1 MTDQQHSSYKSGFI
15 AIAGKPNVGK
25 STLTNVLLGQ
35 PIAGV
40 SAKPQT
46 TRKRQL
52 AIRTTDEYQM
62 IFVDTP
68 GLHDPKDKLSQFIN
82 SEAIFAL
89 RDADLILF
97 LVDGS
102 QKPNEED
109 RKLAE
114 LVHEAKKE
122 DSVLLVINKI
132 DLVDGRTL
140 SAHRE
145 LYQAL
150 FPKAPLAQISAQ
162 TGKGILELINT
173 LSELLPEGPQYF
185 PEEQITQTYERDIAA
200 ELIRA
205 ACMDLLEEEL
215 PYSIAVRTDEYSE
228 RENGVVYIKATIFVE
243 RDAQKA
249 IVIGRNGEMIKRI
262 GTLARA
268 EIEAMNGKK
277 VFLDLYVKTR
287 KNWKNDPAFLREVGF
302 AAKSI

>member
-1 MTDQQHSSYKSGFI
+1 MDQQHLPFKSGFI

-52 AIRTTDEYQM
+52 AIRTTAEYQM

-68 GLHDPKDKLSQFIN
+68 GLHEPKDKLSQFIN
-82 SEAIFAL
+82 SEAVSAL
-89 RDADLILF
+89 SDADLILF

-102 QKPNEED
+102 QKPDEED
-109 RKLAE
+109 RKLAD
-114 LVHEAKKE
+114 LVHEAQKE

-132 DLVDGRTL
+132 DLVDGKTL
-140 SAHRE
+140 SAHRK

-150 FPKAPLAQISAQ
+150 FPEAPVLQISAQ
-162 TGKGILELINT
+162 TGKGISELID
-173 LSELLPEGPQYF
+173 SIVERLPEGPMYF

-205 ACMDLLEEEL
+205 ACMDLLEDEL
-215 PYSIAVRTDEYSE
+215 PYSIAVHTDEYSE

-262 GTLARA
+262 GTLART

-277 VFLDLYVKTR
+277 VFLELYVKTR

-302 AAKSI
+302 TGKGN

>member
-1 MTDQQHSSYKSGFI
+1 MDQQHLPFKSGFI

-68 GLHDPKDKLSQFIN
+68 GLHAPKDKLSQIIN
-82 SEAIFAL
+82 SEAVSAL
-89 RDADLILF
+89 SDADLILF

-102 QKPNEED
+102 QKPDEED
-109 RKLAE
+109 RKLAD
-114 LVHEAKKE
+114 LVHEAQKE

-132 DLVDGRTL
+132 DIVDGKTL
-140 SAHRE
+140 SAHRK

-150 FPKAPLAQISAQ
+150 FPEAPVVQISAQ
-162 TGKGILELINT
+162 TGKGIGELIDS
-173 LSELLPEGPQYF
+173 LIERLPEGPMYF

-205 ACMDLLEEEL
+205 ACMDLLEDEL

-228 RENGVVYIKATIFVE
+228 RENGAVYIKATIFVE

-262 GTLARA
+262 GTLART

-302 AAKSI
+302 TGKGS

>member
-1 MTDQQHSSYKSGFI
+1 MSDQTSPFKSGFI

-52 AIRTTDEYQM
+52 AIRTTAEYQM

-68 GLHDPKDKLSQFIN
+68 GLHEPKDKLSQFIN
-82 SEAIFAL
+82 SEAVSAL
-89 RDADLILF
+89 SDADLILF

-102 QKPNEED
+102 QKPDEED
-109 RKLAE
+109 RKLAD
-114 LVHEAKKE
+114 LVHEAQKE

-132 DLVDGRTL
+132 DLVDGKTL
-140 SAHRE
+140 SAHRK

-150 FPKAPLAQISAQ
+150 FPEAPVIQISAQ
-162 TGKGILELINT
+162 TGKGISELIDT
-173 LSELLPEGPQYF
+173 IVERLPEGPMYF
-185 PEEQITQTYERDIAA
+185 PEEQITQSYERDIAA

-205 ACMDLLEEEL
+205 ACMDLLEDEL
-215 PYSIAVRTDEYSE
+215 PYSIAVHTDEYSE

-262 GTLARA
+262 GTLART

-302 AAKSI
+302 TGKGS

>member
-89 RDADLILF
+89 SDADLILF

-102 QKPNEED
+102 QKPDEED
-109 RKLAE
+109 RKLAD
-114 LVHEAKKE
+114 LVHEAQKE

-132 DLVDGRTL
+132 DMVDGKTL
-140 SAHRE
+140 SAHRK

-150 FPKAPLAQISAQ
+150 FPEAPVVQISAK
-162 TGKGILELINT
+162 TGKGIGELIDS
-173 LSELLPEGPQYF
+173 LIDRLPEGPMYF

-268 EIEAMNGKK
+268 EIEAMNGEK

>member
-1 MTDQQHSSYKSGFI
+1 MDQQHLRFKSGFI

-52 AIRTTDEYQM
+52 AIRTTAEYQM

-68 GLHDPKDKLSQFIN
+68 GLHEPKDKLSQFIN
-82 SEAIFAL
+82 SEAVSAL
-89 RDADLILF
+89 SDADLILF

-102 QKPNEED
+102 QKPDEED
-109 RKLAE
+109 RKLAD
-114 LVHEAKKE
+114 LVHEAQKE

-132 DLVDGRTL
+132 DLVDGKTL
-140 SAHRE
+140 SAHRK

-150 FPKAPLAQISAQ
+150 FPEAPVVQISAQ
-162 TGKGILELINT
+162 TGKGISELIDNIV
-173 LSELLPEGPQYF
+173 ERLPEGPMYF

-205 ACMDLLEEEL
+205 ACMDLLEDEL

-228 RENGVVYIKATIFVE
+228 RENGAVYIKATIFVE

-262 GTLARA
+262 GTLART

-277 VFLDLYVKTR
+277 VFLELYVKTR

-302 AAKSI
+302 TGKRS

>member
-1 MTDQQHSSYKSGFI
+1 MDQQHLRFKSGFI
-15 AIAGKPNVGK
+15 AITGKPNVGK

-52 AIRTTDEYQM
+52 AIRTTAEYQM

-68 GLHDPKDKLSQFIN
+68 GLHEPKDKLSQFIN
-82 SEAIFAL
+82 SEAVSAL
-89 RDADLILF
+89 SDADLILF

-102 QKPNEED
+102 QKPDEED
-109 RKLAE
+109 RKLAD
-114 LVHEAKKE
+114 LVHEAQKE

-132 DLVDGRTL
+132 DLVDGKTL
-140 SAHRE
+140 SAHRK

-150 FPKAPLAQISAQ
+150 FPEAPVLQISAQ
-162 TGKGILELINT
+162 TGKGIGELIDS
-173 LSELLPEGPQYF
+173 LVERLPEGPMYF

-205 ACMDLLEEEL
+205 ACMDLLEDEL
-215 PYSIAVRTDEYSE
+215 PYSIAVHTDEYSE

-262 GTLARA
+262 GTLART

-277 VFLDLYVKTR
+277 VFLELYVKTR

-302 AAKSI
+302 TSKRS

>member
-1 MTDQQHSSYKSGFI
+1 MDQQHLPFKSGFI

-52 AIRTTDEYQM
+52 AIRTTAEYQM

-68 GLHDPKDKLSQFIN
+68 GLHEPKDKLSQFIN
-82 SEAIFAL
+82 SEAVSAL
-89 RDADLILF
+89 SDADLILF

-102 QKPNEED
+102 QKPDEED
-109 RKLAE
+109 RKLAD
-114 LVHEAKKE
+114 LVHEAQKE

-132 DLVDGRTL
+132 DLVDGKTL
-140 SAHRE
+140 SAHRK

-150 FPKAPLAQISAQ
+150 FPEAPVIQISAQ
-162 TGKGILELINT
+162 TGKGISELIDT
-173 LSELLPEGPQYF
+173 IVERLPEGPMYF

-205 ACMDLLEEEL
+205 ACMDLLEDEL
-215 PYSIAVRTDEYSE
+215 PYSIAVHTDEYSE

-262 GTLARA
+262 GTLART

-277 VFLDLYVKTR
+277 VFLELYVKTR

-302 AAKSI
+302 TGKGS

>member
-1 MTDQQHSSYKSGFI
+1 MDQQHLPFRSGFI

-52 AIRTTDEYQM
+52 AIRTTAEYQM

-68 GLHDPKDKLSQFIN
+68 GLHEPKDKLSQFIN
-82 SEAIFAL
+82 SEAVSAL
-89 RDADLILF
+89 SDADLILF

-102 QKPNEED
+102 QKPDEED
-109 RKLAE
+109 RKLADI
-114 LVHEAKKE
+114 VHEAQKE

-132 DLVDGRTL
+132 DLVDGKTL
-140 SAHRE
+140 SAHRK

-150 FPKAPLAQISAQ
+150 FPEAPVLQISAQ
-162 TGKGILELINT
+162 TGKGIGELID
-173 LSELLPEGPQYF
+173 SIVERLPEGPMYF

-205 ACMDLLEEEL
+205 ACMDLLEDEL
-215 PYSIAVRTDEYSE
+215 PYSIAVHTDEYSE

-262 GTLARA
+262 GTLART

-277 VFLDLYVKTR
+277 VFLELYVKTH
-287 KNWKNDPAFLREVGF
+287 KNWKNDPTFLREVGF
-302 AAKSI
+302 TSKRS

>member
-1 MTDQQHSSYKSGFI
+1 MDQQHLPFKSGFI

-52 AIRTTDEYQM
+52 AIRTTAEYQM

-68 GLHDPKDKLSQFIN
+68 GLHEPKDKLSQFIN
-82 SEAIFAL
+82 SEAVSAL
-89 RDADLILF
+89 SDADLILF

-102 QKPNEED
+102 QKPDEED
-109 RKLAE
+109 RKLAD
-114 LVHEAKKE
+114 LVHEAQKE

-132 DLVDGRTL
+132 DLVDGKTL
-140 SAHRE
+140 SAHRK

-150 FPKAPLAQISAQ
+150 FPEAPVVQISAQ
-162 TGKGILELINT
+162 TGKGISELIDNIV
-173 LSELLPEGPQYF
+173 ERLPEGPMYF

-205 ACMDLLEEEL
+205 ACMDLLEDEL
-215 PYSIAVRTDEYSE
+215 PYSIAVHTDEYSE

-262 GTLARA
+262 GTLART

-277 VFLDLYVKTR
+277 VFLELYVKTR

-302 AAKSI
+302 TGKGN

>member
-1 MTDQQHSSYKSGFI
+1 MDQQNLPFKSGFI

-52 AIRTTDEYQM
+52 AIRTTAEYQM

-68 GLHDPKDKLSQFIN
+68 GLHEPKDKLSQFIN
-82 SEAIFAL
+82 SEAVSAL
-89 RDADLILF
+89 SDADLILF

-102 QKPNEED
+102 QKPDEED
-109 RKLAE
+109 RKLAD
-114 LVHEAKKE
+114 LVHEAQKE

-132 DLVDGRTL
+132 DLVDGKTL
-140 SAHRE
+140 SAHRK

-150 FPKAPLAQISAQ
+150 FPEAPVVQISAQ
-162 TGKGILELINT
+162 TGKGISELIDT
-173 LSELLPEGPQYF
+173 IVERLPEGPMYF

-205 ACMDLLEEEL
+205 ACMDLLEDEL

-228 RENGVVYIKATIFVE
+228 RENGAVYIKATIFVE

-262 GTLARA
+262 GTLART

-277 VFLDLYVKTR
+277 VFLELYVKTR

-302 AAKSI
+302 TGKGS

>member
-1 MTDQQHSSYKSGFI
+1 MDQQHLPFKSGFI

-52 AIRTTDEYQM
+52 AIRTTAEYQM

-68 GLHDPKDKLSQFIN
+68 GLHEPKDKLSQFIN
-82 SEAIFAL
+82 AEAAFAL
-89 RDADLILF
+89 KDADLILF

-102 QKPNEED
+102 QPPDEED

-114 LVHEAKKE
+114 LVQEVEKEAAAI
-122 DSVLLVINKI
+122 LVINKI
-132 DLVDGRTL
+132 DLAEGKILAANRK
-140 SAHRE
+140 

-150 FPKAPLAQISAQ
+150 LPQAPVVQISAQ
-162 TGKGILELINT
+162 MAKGIPDLLQKIT
-173 LSELLPEGPQYF
+173 ELLPEGPRYF
-185 PEEQITQTYERDIAA
+185 PEDQITESYERDIAA
-200 ELIRA
+200 EMIRA
-205 ACMDLLEEEL
+205 ACMDLLQDEL

-243 RDAQKA
+243 REAQKP

-268 EIEAMNGKK
+268 EIEAMNGQK
-277 VFLDLYVKTR
+277 VYLDLTVKVH
-287 KNWKNDPAFLREVGF
+287 KDWKNDPAFLRELGF
-302 AAKSI
+302 SGKAT

>member
-1 MTDQQHSSYKSGFI
+1 MDQQDLPFRSGFI

-25 STLTNVLLGQ
+25 STLTNVILGQ

-52 AIRTTDEYQM
+52 AIRTTAEYQM

-68 GLHDPKDKLSQFIN
+68 GLHEPKDKLSQFIN
-82 SEAIFAL
+82 SEAVSAL
-89 RDADLILF
+89 SDADLILF

-102 QKPNEED
+102 QKPDEED
-109 RKLAE
+109 RKLAD
-114 LVHEAKKE
+114 LVHEAQKK
-122 DSVLLVINKI
+122 DSVLLVINRI
-132 DLVDGRTL
+132 DLVDGKTL
-140 SAHRE
+140 SAHRK

-150 FPKAPLAQISAQ
+150 FPEAPVLQISAQ
-162 TGKGILELINT
+162 TGKGISELID
-173 LSELLPEGPQYF
+173 SIAERLPEGPMYF

-205 ACMDLLEEEL
+205 ACMDLLEDEL
-215 PYSIAVRTDEYSE
+215 PYSIAVHTDEYSE

-262 GTLARA
+262 GTLART

-277 VFLDLYVKTR
+277 VFLELYVKTR

-302 AAKSI
+302 TSKRS

>member
-1 MTDQQHSSYKSGFI
+1 MDQQHLPFKSGFI

-68 GLHDPKDKLSQFIN
+68 GLHAPKDKLSQIIN
-82 SEAIFAL
+82 SEAVSAL
-89 RDADLILF
+89 SDADLILF
-97 LVDGS
+97 LVDGN
-102 QKPNEED
+102 QKPDEED
-109 RKLAE
+109 RKLAD
-114 LVHEAKKE
+114 LVHEAQKE

-132 DLVDGRTL
+132 DIVDGKTL
-140 SAHRE
+140 SAHRK

-150 FPKAPLAQISAQ
+150 FPEAPVVQISAQ
-162 TGKGILELINT
+162 TGKGIGELIDS
-173 LSELLPEGPQYF
+173 LIERLPEGPMYF

-205 ACMDLLEEEL
+205 ACMDLLEDEL

-228 RENGVVYIKATIFVE
+228 RENGAVYIKATIFVE

-262 GTLARA
+262 GTLART

-277 VFLDLYVKTR
+277 VFLELYVKTR

-302 AAKSI
+302 TGKGS

>member
-1 MTDQQHSSYKSGFI
+1 MDQQDLTFKSGFI

-52 AIRTTDEYQM
+52 AIRTTAEYQM

-68 GLHDPKDKLSQFIN
+68 GLHEPKDKLSQFIN
-82 SEAIFAL
+82 SEAVSAL
-89 RDADLILF
+89 SDADLILF

-102 QKPNEED
+102 QKPDEED
-109 RKLAE
+109 RKLAD
-114 LVHEAKKE
+114 LVHEAQKE

-132 DLVDGRTL
+132 DLVDGKTL
-140 SAHRE
+140 SAHRK

-150 FPKAPLAQISAQ
+150 FPEAPVIQISAQ
-162 TGKGILELINT
+162 TGKGIGELID
-173 LSELLPEGPQYF
+173 SIVERLPEGPMYF

-205 ACMDLLEEEL
+205 ACMDLLEDEL
-215 PYSIAVRTDEYSE
+215 PYSIAVHTDEYSE

-262 GTLARA
+262 GTLART

-277 VFLDLYVKTR
+277 VFLELYAKTR

-302 AAKSI
+302 TGKGS

>member
-1 MTDQQHSSYKSGFI
+1 MDQQNLPFKSGFI

-68 GLHDPKDKLSQFIN
+68 GLHAPKDKLSQIIN
-82 SEAIFAL
+82 SEAVSAL
-89 RDADLILF
+89 SDADLILF

-102 QKPNEED
+102 QKPDEED
-109 RKLAE
+109 RKLAD
-114 LVHEAKKE
+114 LVHEAQKE

-132 DLVDGRTL
+132 DLVDGKTL
-140 SAHRE
+140 SAHRK

-150 FPKAPLAQISAQ
+150 FPEAPVVQISAQ
-162 TGKGILELINT
+162 TGKGIGELIDS
-173 LSELLPEGPQYF
+173 LIERLPEGPMYF

-205 ACMDLLEEEL
+205 ACMDLLEDEL

-228 RENGVVYIKATIFVE
+228 RENGAVYIKATIFVE

-262 GTLARA
+262 GTLART

-277 VFLDLYVKTR
+277 VFLELYVKTR

-302 AAKSI
+302 TGKGS

>member
-1 MTDQQHSSYKSGFI
+1 MDQQNLPFKSGFI

-52 AIRTTDEYQM
+52 AIRTTAEYQM

-68 GLHDPKDKLSQFIN
+68 GLHEPKDKLSQFIN
-82 SEAIFAL
+82 SEAVSAL
-89 RDADLILF
+89 SDADLILF

-102 QKPNEED
+102 QKPDEED
-109 RKLAE
+109 RKLAD

-132 DLVDGRTL
+132 DMVDGKTL
-140 SAHRE
+140 SARRK

-150 FPKAPLAQISAQ
+150 FPKAPVVQISAQ
-162 TGKGILELINT
+162 TGKGIGELIDS
-173 LSELLPEGPQYF
+173 LIERLPEGPMYF

-205 ACMDLLEEEL
+205 ACMDLLEDEL

-228 RENGVVYIKATIFVE
+228 RENGAVYIKATIFVE

-262 GTLARA
+262 GTLART

-277 VFLDLYVKTR
+277 VFLELCVKTR

-302 AAKSI
+302 TGKGS

>member
-1 MTDQQHSSYKSGFI
+1 MDQQNLPFKSGFI

-52 AIRTTDEYQM
+52 AIRTTADYQM

-68 GLHDPKDKLSQFIN
+68 GLHAPKDKLSQIIN
-82 SEAIFAL
+82 SEAVSAL
-89 RDADLILF
+89 SDADLILF

-102 QKPNEED
+102 QKPDEED
-109 RKLAE
+109 RKLAD
-114 LVHEAKKE
+114 LVHEAQKE
-122 DSVLLVINKI
+122 DSALLVINKI
-132 DLVDGRTL
+132 DIVDGKTL
-140 SAHRE
+140 NAHRK

-150 FPKAPLAQISAQ
+150 FPEAPVVQISAQ
-162 TGKGILELINT
+162 TGKGIGELIDS
-173 LSELLPEGPQYF
+173 LIERLPEGPMYF

-205 ACMDLLEEEL
+205 ACMDLLEDEL
-215 PYSIAVRTDEYSE
+215 PYSIAVHTDEYSE

-262 GTLARA
+262 GTLART

-287 KNWKNDPAFLREVGF
+287 KNWKNDPAFLREVGLSG
-302 AAKSI
+302 KGG

>member
-1 MTDQQHSSYKSGFI
+1 MDQQHLPFKSGFI

-25 STLTNVLLGQ
+25 STLTNMLLGQ

-52 AIRTTDEYQM
+52 AIRTTAEYQM

-68 GLHDPKDKLSQFIN
+68 GLHEPKDKLSQFIN
-82 SEAIFAL
+82 SEAVSAL
-89 RDADLILF
+89 SDADLILF

-102 QKPNEED
+102 QKPDEED
-109 RKLAE
+109 RKLAD
-114 LVHEAKKE
+114 LVHEAQKK
-122 DSVLLVINKI
+122 DSVLLVINRI
-132 DLVDGRTL
+132 DLVDGKTL
-140 SAHRE
+140 SAHRK

-150 FPKAPLAQISAQ
+150 FPEAPVLQISAQ
-162 TGKGILELINT
+162 TGKGISELID
-173 LSELLPEGPQYF
+173 SIAERLPEGPMYF

-205 ACMDLLEEEL
+205 ACMDLLEDEL
-215 PYSIAVRTDEYSE
+215 PYSIAVHTDEYSE

-262 GTLARA
+262 GTLART

-277 VFLDLYVKTR
+277 VFLELYVKTR

-302 AAKSI
+302 TSKRS

>member
-1 MTDQQHSSYKSGFI
+1 MDLQHVPFKSGFI

-52 AIRTTDEYQM
+52 AIRTTAEYQM

-68 GLHDPKDKLSQFIN
+68 VLHEPKDKLSQFIN
-82 SEAIFAL
+82 SEAVSAL
-89 RDADLILF
+89 SDADLILF
-97 LVDGS
+97 LVDCS
-102 QKPNEED
+102 QKPDEED
-109 RKLAE
+109 RKLAD
-114 LVHEAKKE
+114 LVHEAQKE

-132 DLVDGRTL
+132 DLVDGKTL
-140 SAHRE
+140 SAHRK

-150 FPKAPLAQISAQ
+150 FPEAPVLQISAQ
-162 TGKGILELINT
+162 TGKGISELID
-173 LSELLPEGPQYF
+173 SIVERLPEGPMYF

-205 ACMDLLEEEL
+205 ACMDLLEDEL
-215 PYSIAVRTDEYSE
+215 PYSIAVHTDEYSE

-262 GTLARA
+262 GTLART

-277 VFLDLYVKTR
+277 VFLELYAKTR

-302 AAKSI
+302 TGKGS

>member
-1 MTDQQHSSYKSGFI
+1 MSDQTSPFKSGFI

-52 AIRTTDEYQM
+52 GIRTTPEYQM

-68 GLHDPKDKLSQFIN
+68 GLHEPKDKLSQFIN
-82 SEAIFAL
+82 SEAVFAL
-89 RDADLILF
+89 GDADLILF

-102 QKPNEED
+102 QKPDGED
-109 RKLAE
+109 RKLAD
-114 LVHEAKKE
+114 LVREAQKE

-132 DLVDGRTL
+132 DLVDGKTL
-140 SAHRE
+140 SAHRK

-150 FPKAPLAQISAQ
+150 FPEAPVVQISAQ
-162 TGKGILELINT
+162 TGRGIEELIKT
-173 LSELLPEGPQYF
+173 LVERLPEGPQYF
-185 PEEQITQTYERDIAA
+185 PEDEVTQTYERDIAA

-262 GTLARA
+262 GTLART

-287 KNWKNDPAFLREVGF
+287 KNWKNDPAFLREVGLSG
-302 AAKSI
+302 KGG

>member
-102 QKPNEED
+102 QKPDEED

-114 LVHEAKKE
+114 LVHEAQKE

-132 DLVDGRTL
+132 DMVDGKTL
-140 SAHRE
+140 SAHRK

-150 FPKAPLAQISAQ
+150 FPEAPVVQISAK
-162 TGKGILELINT
+162 TGKGIGELIDS
-173 LSELLPEGPQYF
+173 LIERLPEGPMYF

-268 EIEAMNGKK
+268 EIEAMNGEK

>member
-1 MTDQQHSSYKSGFI
+1 MDQQRLPFKSGFI

-68 GLHDPKDKLSQFIN
+68 GLHAPKDKLSQIIN
-82 SEAIFAL
+82 SEAVSAL
-89 RDADLILF
+89 SDADLILF

-102 QKPNEED
+102 QKPDEED
-109 RKLAE
+109 HKLAD
-114 LVHEAKKE
+114 LVHEAQKE

-132 DLVDGRTL
+132 DLVDGKTL
-140 SAHRE
+140 SAHRK

-150 FPKAPLAQISAQ
+150 FPEAPVVQISAQ
-162 TGKGILELINT
+162 TGKGIGELIDS
-173 LSELLPEGPQYF
+173 LIERLPEGPMYF

-205 ACMDLLEEEL
+205 ACMDLLEDEL

-228 RENGVVYIKATIFVE
+228 RENGAVYIKATIFVE

-262 GTLARA
+262 GTLART

-277 VFLDLYVKTR
+277 VFLELYVKTR
-287 KNWKNDPAFLREVGF
+287 KNWKHDPAFLREVGF
-302 AAKSI
+302 TGKGS

>member
-1 MTDQQHSSYKSGFI
+1 MDQQHLRFKSGFI

-52 AIRTTDEYQM
+52 AIRTTAEYQM

-68 GLHDPKDKLSQFIN
+68 GLHEPKDKLSQFIN
-82 SEAIFAL
+82 SEAVSAL
-89 RDADLILF
+89 SDADLILF

-102 QKPNEED
+102 QKPDEED
-109 RKLAE
+109 RKLAD
-114 LVHEAKKE
+114 LVHEAQKE

-132 DLVDGRTL
+132 DLVDSKTL
-140 SAHRE
+140 SAHRK

-150 FPKAPLAQISAQ
+150 FPEAPVLQISAQ
-162 TGKGILELINT
+162 TGKGISELID
-173 LSELLPEGPQYF
+173 SIVERLPEGPMYF

-205 ACMDLLEEEL
+205 ACMDLLEDEL
-215 PYSIAVRTDEYSE
+215 PYSIAVQTDEYSE

-262 GTLARA
+262 GTLART

-277 VFLDLYVKTR
+277 VFLELYVKTR

-302 AAKSI
+302 TGKGS

>member
-1 MTDQQHSSYKSGFI
+1 MDQQNLPFKSGFI

-68 GLHDPKDKLSQFIN
+68 GLHAPKDKLSQFIN
-82 SEAIFAL
+82 SEAVSAL
-89 RDADLILF
+89 SDADLILF

-102 QKPNEED
+102 QKPDEED
-109 RKLAE
+109 RKLAD
-114 LVHEAKKE
+114 LVHEAQKE

-132 DLVDGRTL
+132 DLVDSKTL
-140 SAHRE
+140 SAHRK

-150 FPKAPLAQISAQ
+150 FPEAPVIQISAQ
-162 TGKGILELINT
+162 TGKGISELIDT
-173 LSELLPEGPQYF
+173 IVERLPEGPMYF

-205 ACMDLLEEEL
+205 ACMDLLEDEL

-228 RENGVVYIKATIFVE
+228 RENGAVYIKATIFVE

-262 GTLARA
+262 GTLART

-277 VFLDLYVKTR
+277 VFLELYVKTR

-302 AAKSI
+302 TGKGN

>member
-1 MTDQQHSSYKSGFI
+1 MDQQHLRFKSGFI

-52 AIRTTDEYQM
+52 AIRTTAEYQM

-68 GLHDPKDKLSQFIN
+68 GLHEPKDKLSQFIN
-82 SEAIFAL
+82 SEAVSAL
-89 RDADLILF
+89 SDADLILF

-102 QKPNEED
+102 QKPDEED
-109 RKLAE
+109 RKLAD
-114 LVHEAKKE
+114 LVHEAQKE

-132 DLVDGRTL
+132 DLVDGKTL
-140 SAHRE
+140 SAHRK

-150 FPKAPLAQISAQ
+150 FPEAPVLQISAQ
-162 TGKGILELINT
+162 TGKGISELID
-173 LSELLPEGPQYF
+173 SIVERLPEGPMYF

-205 ACMDLLEEEL
+205 ACMDLLEDEL
-215 PYSIAVRTDEYSE
+215 PYSIAVHTDEYSE

-262 GTLARA
+262 GTLART

-277 VFLDLYVKTR
+277 VFLELYVKTH
-287 KNWKNDPAFLREVGF
+287 KNWKNDPTFLREVGF
-302 AAKSI
+302 TSKRS

>member
-1 MTDQQHSSYKSGFI
+1 MDQQHLPFKSGFI

-52 AIRTTDEYQM
+52 AIRTTAEYQM

-68 GLHDPKDKLSQFIN
+68 GLHEPKDKLSQFIN
-82 SEAIFAL
+82 SEAVSAL
-89 RDADLILF
+89 SDADLILF

-102 QKPNEED
+102 QKPDEED
-109 RKLAE
+109 RKLAD
-114 LVHEAKKE
+114 LVHEAQKE

-132 DLVDGRTL
+132 DLVDGKTL
-140 SAHRE
+140 SAHRK

-150 FPKAPLAQISAQ
+150 FPEAPVLQISAQ
-162 TGKGILELINT
+162 TGKGIGELID
-173 LSELLPEGPQYF
+173 SIVERLPEGPMYF

-205 ACMDLLEEEL
+205 ACMDLLEDEL
-215 PYSIAVRTDEYSE
+215 PYSIAVHTDEYSE

-262 GTLARA
+262 GTLART

-277 VFLDLYVKTR
+277 VFLELYVKTR

-302 AAKSI
+302 TGKGN

>member
-1 MTDQQHSSYKSGFI
+1 MDQQHLPFKSGFI

-52 AIRTTDEYQM
+52 AIRTTAEYQM

-68 GLHDPKDKLSQFIN
+68 GLHEPKDRLSQFIN
-82 SEAIFAL
+82 SEAVSAL
-89 RDADLILF
+89 SDADLILF

-102 QKPNEED
+102 QKPDEED
-109 RKLAE
+109 RKLAD
-114 LVHEAKKE
+114 LVHEAQKE

-132 DLVDGRTL
+132 DLVDSKTL
-140 SAHRE
+140 SAHRK

-150 FPKAPLAQISAQ
+150 FPEAPVLQISAQ
-162 TGKGILELINT
+162 TGKGISELID
-173 LSELLPEGPQYF
+173 SIVERLPEGPMYF

-205 ACMDLLEEEL
+205 ACMDLLEDEL
-215 PYSIAVRTDEYSE
+215 PYSIAVHTDEYSE

-262 GTLARA
+262 GTLART

-277 VFLDLYVKTR
+277 VFLELYVKTR

-302 AAKSI
+302 TGKGS

>member
-1 MTDQQHSSYKSGFI
+1 MDQQHLPFKSGFI

-52 AIRTTDEYQM
+52 AIRTTAEYQM

-68 GLHDPKDKLSQFIN
+68 GLHEPKDRLSQFIN
-82 SEAIFAL
+82 SEAVSAL
-89 RDADLILF
+89 SDADLILF

-102 QKPNEED
+102 QKPDEED
-109 RKLAE
+109 RKLAD
-114 LVHEAKKE
+114 LVHEAQKE

-132 DLVDGRTL
+132 DLVDGKTL
-140 SAHRE
+140 SAHRK

-150 FPKAPLAQISAQ
+150 FPEAPVVQISAQ
-162 TGKGILELINT
+162 TGKGISELIDNIV
-173 LSELLPEGPQYF
+173 ERLPEGPMYF

-205 ACMDLLEEEL
+205 ACMDLLEDEL
-215 PYSIAVRTDEYSE
+215 PYSIAVHTDEYSE
-228 RENGVVYIKATIFVE
+228 RENGLVYIKATIFVE

-262 GTLARA
+262 GTLART

-277 VFLDLYVKTR
+277 VFLELYVKTR

-302 AAKSI
+302 TGKGN

>member
-1 MTDQQHSSYKSGFI
+1 MDQQHLPFKSGFI

-52 AIRTTDEYQM
+52 AIRTTAEYQM

-68 GLHDPKDKLSQFIN
+68 GLHEPKDKLSQFIN
-82 SEAIFAL
+82 SEAVSAL
-89 RDADLILF
+89 SDADLILF

-102 QKPNEED
+102 QKPDEED
-109 RKLAE
+109 RKLAD
-114 LVHEAKKE
+114 LVHEAQKE

-132 DLVDGRTL
+132 DLVDGKTL
-140 SAHRE
+140 SAHRK

-150 FPKAPLAQISAQ
+150 FPEAPVVQISAQ
-162 TGKGILELINT
+162 TGKGISELIDT
-173 LSELLPEGPQYF
+173 IVERLPEGPMYF

-205 ACMDLLEEEL
+205 ACMDLLEDEL
-215 PYSIAVRTDEYSE
+215 PYSIAVHTDEYSE

-262 GTLARA
+262 GTLART

-277 VFLDLYVKTR
+277 VFLELYVKTR

-302 AAKSI
+302 TGKGN

>member
-1 MTDQQHSSYKSGFI
+1 MDPQHLPFKSGFI

-25 STLTNVLLGQ
+25 STLTNMLLGQ

-52 AIRTTDEYQM
+52 AIRTTAEYQM

-68 GLHDPKDKLSQFIN
+68 GLHEPKDKLSQFIN
-82 SEAIFAL
+82 SEAVSAL
-89 RDADLILF
+89 SDADLILF

-102 QKPNEED
+102 QKPDEED
-109 RKLAE
+109 RKLAD
-114 LVHEAKKE
+114 LVHEAQKE

-132 DLVDGRTL
+132 DLVDSKTL
-140 SAHRE
+140 SAHRK

-150 FPKAPLAQISAQ
+150 FPEAPVLQISAQ
-162 TGKGILELINT
+162 TGKGIGELID
-173 LSELLPEGPQYF
+173 SIVERLPEGPMYF
-185 PEEQITQTYERDIAA
+185 PEEQITQTYERDITA

-205 ACMDLLEEEL
+205 ACMDLLEDEL
-215 PYSIAVRTDEYSE
+215 PYSIAVHTDEYSE

-262 GTLARA
+262 GTLART

-277 VFLDLYVKTR
+277 VFLELYVKTR

-302 AAKSI
+302 TSKRS

>member
-1 MTDQQHSSYKSGFI
+1 MDQQHLPFKSGFI

-52 AIRTTDEYQM
+52 AIRTTAEYQM

-68 GLHDPKDKLSQFIN
+68 GLHEPKDKLSQFIN
-82 SEAIFAL
+82 SEAVSAL
-89 RDADLILF
+89 SDADLILF

-102 QKPNEED
+102 QKPDEED
-109 RKLAE
+109 RKLAD
-114 LVHEAKKE
+114 LVHEAQKE

-132 DLVDGRTL
+132 DLVDSKTL
-140 SAHRE
+140 SAHRK

-150 FPKAPLAQISAQ
+150 FPEAPVIQISAQ
-162 TGKGILELINT
+162 TGKGISELID
-173 LSELLPEGPQYF
+173 SIVERLPEGPMYF

-205 ACMDLLEEEL
+205 ACMDLLEDEL
-215 PYSIAVRTDEYSE
+215 PYSIAVHTDEYSE

-262 GTLARA
+262 GTLART

-277 VFLDLYVKTR
+277 VFLELYAKTR

-302 AAKSI
+302 TSKRS

>member
-1 MTDQQHSSYKSGFI
+1 MDQQHLPFKSGFI

-52 AIRTTDEYQM
+52 AIRTTAEYQM

-68 GLHDPKDKLSQFIN
+68 GLHEPKDKLSQFIN
-82 SEAIFAL
+82 SEAVSAL
-89 RDADLILF
+89 SDADLILF

-102 QKPNEED
+102 QKPDEED
-109 RKLAE
+109 RKLAD
-114 LVHEAKKE
+114 LVHEAQKE

-132 DLVDGRTL
+132 DLVDGKTL
-140 SAHRE
+140 SAHRK

-150 FPKAPLAQISAQ
+150 FPEAPVLQISAQ
-162 TGKGILELINT
+162 TGKGISELID
-173 LSELLPEGPQYF
+173 SIVERLPEGPMYF

-205 ACMDLLEEEL
+205 ACMDLLEDEL
-215 PYSIAVRTDEYSE
+215 PYSIAVHTDEYSE

-262 GTLARA
+262 GTLART

-277 VFLDLYVKTR
+277 VFLELYVKTR

-302 AAKSI
+302 AGKGS

>member
-1 MTDQQHSSYKSGFI
+1 MDQQHLPFKSGFI

-68 GLHDPKDKLSQFIN
+68 GLHAPKDKLSQIIN
-82 SEAIFAL
+82 SEAVSAL
-89 RDADLILF
+89 SDADLILF

-102 QKPNEED
+102 QKPDEED
-109 RKLAE
+109 RKLAD
-114 LVHEAKKE
+114 LVHDAQKE

-132 DLVDGRTL
+132 DLVDGKTL
-140 SAHRE
+140 SAHRK

-150 FPKAPLAQISAQ
+150 FPEAPVVQISAQ
-162 TGKGILELINT
+162 TGKGIGELIDS
-173 LSELLPEGPQYF
+173 LIERLPEGPMYF

-205 ACMDLLEEEL
+205 ACMDLLEDEL

-228 RENGVVYIKATIFVE
+228 RENGAVYIKATIFVE

-262 GTLARA
+262 GTLART

-277 VFLDLYVKTR
+277 VFLELYVKTR

-302 AAKSI
+302 TGKGS

>member
-1 MTDQQHSSYKSGFI
+1 MDQQHLPFRSGFI

-52 AIRTTDEYQM
+52 AIRTTAEYQM

-68 GLHDPKDKLSQFIN
+68 GLHEPKDKLSQFIN
-82 SEAIFAL
+82 SEAVSAL
-89 RDADLILF
+89 SDADLILF

-102 QKPNEED
+102 QKPDEED
-109 RKLAE
+109 RKLAD
-114 LVHEAKKE
+114 LVHEAQKE

-132 DLVDGRTL
+132 DLVDGKTL
-140 SAHRE
+140 SAHRK

-150 FPKAPLAQISAQ
+150 FPEAPVLQISAQ
-162 TGKGILELINT
+162 TGKGISELID
-173 LSELLPEGPQYF
+173 SIVERLPEGPMYF

-205 ACMDLLEEEL
+205 ACMDLLEDEL
-215 PYSIAVRTDEYSE
+215 PYSIAVHTDEYSE

-262 GTLARA
+262 GTLART

-277 VFLDLYVKTR
+277 VFLELYVKTR

-302 AAKSI
+302 TGKGS

>member
-1 MTDQQHSSYKSGFI
+1 MDQQHLPFKSGFI

-52 AIRTTDEYQM
+52 AIRTTAEYQM

-68 GLHDPKDKLSQFIN
+68 GLHEPKDKLSQFIN
-82 SEAIFAL
+82 SEAVSAL
-89 RDADLILF
+89 SDADLILF

-102 QKPNEED
+102 QKPDEED
-109 RKLAE
+109 RKLAD
-114 LVHEAKKE
+114 LVHEAQKE

-132 DLVDGRTL
+132 DLVDGKTL
-140 SAHRE
+140 SAHRK

-150 FPKAPLAQISAQ
+150 FPEAPVLQISAQ
-162 TGKGILELINT
+162 TGKGIGELID
-173 LSELLPEGPQYF
+173 SIVERLPEGPMYF

-205 ACMDLLEEEL
+205 ACMDLLEDEL
-215 PYSIAVRTDEYSE
+215 PYSIAVHTDEYSE

-262 GTLARA
+262 GTLART

-277 VFLDLYVKTR
+277 VFLELYVKTR

-302 AAKSI
+302 TGKGS

>member
-1 MTDQQHSSYKSGFI
+1 MDQQHLPFKSGFI

-68 GLHDPKDKLSQFIN
+68 GLHAPKDKLSQIIN
-82 SEAIFAL
+82 SEAVSAL
-89 RDADLILF
+89 SDADLILF

-102 QKPNEED
+102 QKPDEED
-109 RKLAE
+109 RKLAD
-114 LVHEAKKE
+114 LVHEAQKE

-132 DLVDGRTL
+132 DIGDGKTL
-140 SAHRE
+140 SAHRK

-150 FPKAPLAQISAQ
+150 FPEAPVVQISAQ
-162 TGKGILELINT
+162 TGKGISELIDS
-173 LSELLPEGPQYF
+173 LIERLPEGPMYF

-205 ACMDLLEEEL
+205 ACMDLLEDEL
-215 PYSIAVRTDEYSE
+215 PYSIAVHTDEYSE

-262 GTLARA
+262 GTLART

-277 VFLDLYVKTR
+277 VFLELYVKTR

-302 AAKSI
+302 TGKGS

>member
-1 MTDQQHSSYKSGFI
+1 MDQQHLPFKSGFI

-52 AIRTTDEYQM
+52 AIRTTAEYQM

-68 GLHDPKDKLSQFIN
+68 GLHEPKDKLSQFIN
-82 SEAIFAL
+82 SEAVSAL
-89 RDADLILF
+89 SDADLILF

-102 QKPNEED
+102 QKPDEED
-109 RKLAE
+109 RKLAD
-114 LVHEAKKE
+114 LVHEAQKE

-132 DLVDGRTL
+132 DLVDSKTL
-140 SAHRE
+140 SAHRK

-150 FPKAPLAQISAQ
+150 FPEAPVLQISAQ
-162 TGKGILELINT
+162 TGKGISELID
-173 LSELLPEGPQYF
+173 SIVERLPEGPMYF

-205 ACMDLLEEEL
+205 ACMDLLEDEL

-228 RENGVVYIKATIFVE
+228 RENGAVYIKATIFVE

-262 GTLARA
+262 GTLART

-277 VFLDLYVKTR
+277 VFLELYVKTR

-302 AAKSI
+302 TGKGS

>member
-1 MTDQQHSSYKSGFI
+1 MDQQDLTFKSGFI

-52 AIRTTDEYQM
+52 AIRTTAEYQM

-68 GLHDPKDKLSQFIN
+68 GLHEPKDKLSQFIN
-82 SEAIFAL
+82 SEAVSAL
-89 RDADLILF
+89 SDADLILF

-102 QKPNEED
+102 QKPDEED
-109 RKLAE
+109 RKLAD
-114 LVHEAKKE
+114 LVHEAQKE

-132 DLVDGRTL
+132 DLVDGKTL
-140 SAHRE
+140 SAHRK

-150 FPKAPLAQISAQ
+150 FPEAPVLQISAQ
-162 TGKGILELINT
+162 TGKGISELID
-173 LSELLPEGPQYF
+173 SIVERLPEGPMYF

-205 ACMDLLEEEL
+205 ACMDLLEDEL

-228 RENGVVYIKATIFVE
+228 RENGAVYIKATIFVE

-262 GTLARA
+262 GTLART

-277 VFLDLYVKTR
+277 VFLELYVKTR

-302 AAKSI
+302 TGKGS